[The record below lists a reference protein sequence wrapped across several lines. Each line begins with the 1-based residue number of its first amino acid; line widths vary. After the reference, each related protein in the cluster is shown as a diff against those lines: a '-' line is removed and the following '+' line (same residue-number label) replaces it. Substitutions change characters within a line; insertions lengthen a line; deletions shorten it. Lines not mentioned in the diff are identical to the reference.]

1 MLISKC
7 CKRTL
12 ILAVIL
18 VAGATTIGLPVRAVA
33 FDAPDAPAAQITD
46 PRALEQIERLFTTA
60 QSALAKGVGGA
71 VLPLLSRTSRS
82 RIEAV
87 QSAAR
92 AGSAANLTPL
102 SPAEK
107 VVALSLQRFV
117 PHAQLQRWTTPELI
131 NRALAEH
138 WLGLA
143 TIAESSLGKLTFNG
157 SRASAPLLLK
167 GRPSL
172 VSVAFVRDGGQWR
185 IDLGRTLAVA
195 DELLRAIASL
205 SGRGEEDAIR
215 EWVGHLHTPPH

>member
-1 MLISKC
+1 MSISKC
-7 CKRTL
+7 CKWTL
-12 ILAVIL
+12 VLALIL
-18 VAGATTIGLPVRAVA
+18 VAGATITGLPVRAVA
-33 FDAPDAPAAQITD
+33 FDGQEAPTAQITD
-46 PRALEQIERLFTTA
+46 PRALEQIERLFAAA
-60 QSALAKGVGGA
+60 QSALAKGDGSA
-71 VLPLLSRTSRS
+71 VLPLLSRASRS

-87 QSAAR
+87 HSAAR

-107 VVALSLQRFV
+107 VAVLSLQRFV
-117 PHAQLQRWTTPELI
+117 PHAQLQRWTPSDLI

-138 WLGLA
+138 WLGPA
-143 TIAESSLGKLTFNG
+143 TIAQSSLGKLTFNG

-172 VSVAFVRDGGQWR
+172 VSAAFVRDGSQWR

-195 DELLRAIASL
+195 DELLRAVASL

-215 EWVGHLHTPPH
+215 EWVGHLQAPTH